1 MPWITECSVPQ
12 GAVLPHKLERFSLTE
27 PFLGSE
33 CTDSNGY
40 YRPDSELLVGRD
52 REISQ
57 VTTQSETVR
66 IQKKYLVSPVT
77 LFVQCPGS
85 YVQPGYILFGETLT

>member
-1 MPWITECSVPQ
+1 MPWISECSVPQ

-52 REISQ
+52 RELSQ
-57 VTTQSETVR
+57 VTTQAETFR
-66 IQKKYLVSPVT
+66 IQKYTWYL
-77 LFVQCPGS
+77 L
-85 YVQPGYILFGETLT
+85 